1 VFRAAIWIVPIA
13 WMSGHFRYS
22 LIAAQHPRRDYRAAL
37 AGAGTTIVLTLL
49 LVPPLRSLGAGL
61 ALLGGTIANA
71 AAAHVLAR
79 GVVPHVALRGTMA
92 PSATACL
99 VCLLLGAILTP
110 VAGEIVSTLAAVAAL
125 GAAALVVER
134 HSARRFLHMLSGSS
148 AHAST

>member
-1 VFRAAIWIVPIA
+1 
-13 WMSGHFRYS
+13 
-22 LIAAQHPRRDYRAAL
+22 
-37 AGAGTTIVLTLL
+37 
-49 LVPPLRSLGAGL
+49 
-61 ALLGGTIANA
+61 
-71 AAAHVLAR
+71 
-79 GVVPHVALRGTMA
+79 MA

-134 HSARRFLHMLSGSS
+134 HSARRFLHRLSGSS